1 MPLSNGSVIS
11 SGVLEER
18 IVYAYV
24 VTRWAILLSIDGT
37 EGFFY
42 DTNFQILVDDNKCW
56 HN

>member
-18 IVYAYV
+18 IVYAFV

-42 DTNFQILVDDNKCW
+42 DTNFQTLVDDNKCW